1 MHLKKKKKEIT
12 LCFKICHQQSKKT
25 TDRMEKNISP
35 MFLMRHLNH
44 INKGLLQVN
53 NKRTN
58 NLKWVKNL
66 NSHFSKEDT

>member
-1 MHLKKKKKEIT
+1 
-12 LCFKICHQQSKKT
+12 
-25 TDRMEKNISP
+25 MEENISP